1 MNEAEDES
9 QRADDRLGRGISWLL
24 GACGAGGLFT
34 LAATIA
40 QRMGSRY
47 PLEWM
52 EGASLQH
59 ALWLA
64 RGELPYA
71 APSAELIAYVY
82 PPLAYAPMAL
92 ASALFGA
99 SLPVARAVSV
109 ACTIATLLLLGLASA
124 RLARSPIAGVL
135 SAGLFACG
143 FGYGG
148 AFLDLVRVDACFLLC
163 IAAAAERLTARRN
176 AAALYW
182 LAASALAK
190 QHGAVLLLAVS
201 IVLLVRER
209 KQVLRAVVLAWSA
222 LGAACAALEVASGG
236 WFLRYTLAL
245 PAGHGL
251 EPWLLVSFV
260 LIDLLVY
267 LPVLS
272 IAAGLALVRN
282 VRAPSALDALLLAAI
297 AVAALGR
304 AHPGGDDNVRLPALL
319 LLCLAGVTPI
329 VAKVLHGGSR
339 AEAEAG
345 KPSST
350 PSRVVLALAVCA
362 QAALLWQ
369 PPSLHAPRSEHA
381 VQRFAALEAALA
393 RCARG
398 GTRGGTR
405 VVALDYALLTGEP
418 FIHTMALSDLRL
430 TGDTAL
436 ARAGTR
442 ALLDALRAPDAPR
455 ALAVGETFAEL
466 QAVLDKRYEHC
477 EDVPAPRLPTG
488 YQPGV
493 RLDRSELHQRIYALR
508 D

>member
-1 MNEAEDES
+1 
-9 QRADDRLGRGISWLL
+9 
-24 GACGAGGLFT
+24 
-34 LAATIA
+34 
-40 QRMGSRY
+40 
-47 PLEWM
+47 M

-82 PPLAYAPMAL
+82 PPLAYVPMAL
-92 ASALFGA
+92 ASALFGT

-109 ACTIATLLLLGLASA
+109 ACTTATLVLLGVASA
-124 RLARSPIAGVL
+124 RLARSPIAGLL

-148 AFLDLVRVDACFLLC
+148 AFLDLVRVDACFLIC
-163 IAAAAERLTARRN
+163 IAAAAERLTAQRN

-190 QHGAVLLLAVS
+190 QHGAALLLAVS

-209 KQVLRAVVLAWSA
+209 KQVLRAVVAAWLA
-222 LGAACAALEVASGG
+222 LVGTCAALQVASGG
-236 WFLRYTLAL
+236 WFLRYTLEL

-260 LIDLLVY
+260 VIDLLVY

-272 IAAGLALVRN
+272 IAAGLALTRN
-282 VRAPSALDALLLAAI
+282 ARALSALDALLLAAV
-297 AVAALGR
+297 AVSAFGR

-319 LLCLAGVTPI
+319 LLCLAGVAPI
-329 VAKVLHGGSR
+329 VAKVLRGGSG
-339 AEAEAG
+339 ALAEAG
-345 KPSST
+345 KPSGT
-350 PSRVVLALAVCA
+350 PVRVALALALGA

-369 PPSLHAPRSEHA
+369 PPSLHAPRA
-381 VQRFAALEAALA
+381 DLTVQRFAALDAALA

-398 GTRGGTR
+398 GKR
-405 VVALDYALLTGEP
+405 VALDYALLTGDP

-436 ARAGTR
+436 AHAGTR
-442 ALLDALRAPDAPR
+442 ALLDALRAPGAPR
-455 ALAVGETFAEL
+455 AIAVGETFAEL
-466 QAVLDKRYEHC
+466 QGVLDTRYEPC
-477 EDVPAPRLPTG
+477 EDVPAPRMPTG
-488 YQPGV
+488 YQPGA
-493 RLDRSELHQRIYALR
+493 RLLRSELHQRIYALR
-508 D
+508 E